1 MSCSAETPRSPIC
14 NFLQQYYDQDI
25 ARLHMPG
32 HKGRAPAG
40 YPDFLRAA
48 FPYDITEVAG
58 ADVLFEAEGIIG
70 ESEALTAALYGA
82 DFTCYSAGGSTL
94 SILAMIAAAAEQF
107 GRKIIAVR
115 NAHRA
120 FANACVLTGAEP
132 IWLCPPCSE
141 GLCPQP
147 TPEMAAAAMDAHPEA
162 RIFYLTS
169 PDYYGVIADI
179 AGIAGEVHRRGG
191 ILLCDAAHGSHLPF
205 MPGQSHPIALGADLC
220 CDSPHKTLPVLTGG
234 GLLHGSGR
242 HFSKAQ
248 LKAKMALFGS
258 TSPSY
263 LIMAS
268 LDACQCW
275 LAKEGKAAFAA
286 LDERVKALEKTLT
299 SQGVTL
305 LPHRTDCTK
314 ITIDCQRMGYT
325 HEETAAL
332 LRQSGCEPEFAGG
345 GRVVLMVSPQTAEE
359 ELQRAAKAL
368 QLPQKPPIP
377 YPNITLSPEAVM
389 TPREASFAP
398 SEAVPTEDSVGRI
411 AAESRVACPPGI
423 PVTAAGEKIGENEK
437 KLLKNSGI
445 FSIFVIK

>member
-1 MSCSAETPRSPIC
+1 MSCGVGKPLSPIC
-14 NFLQQYYDQDI
+14 DFLKEYNDSYI
-25 ARLHMPG
+25 SRLHMPG

-40 YPDFLRAA
+40 YPDFLQAA

-82 DFTCYSAGGSTL
+82 GFTCYSAGGSTL
-94 SILAMIAAAAEQF
+94 SILAMAAAAVEQF
-107 GRKIIAVR
+107 GRKIVVPR

-120 FANACVLTGAEP
+120 FVNACALVDAEP
-132 IWLCPPCSE
+132 VWLCPPCKE

-147 TPEMAAAAMDAHPEA
+147 TSEVAAAALDAHPDA

-169 PDYYGVIADI
+169 PDYYGVIADV
-179 AGIAGEVHRRGG
+179 AGIAREVHKRGG
-191 ILLCDAAHGSHLPF
+191 VLLCDAAHGSHLPF
-205 MPGQSHPIALGADLC
+205 APGVSHPIALGADLC

-234 GLLHGSGR
+234 SLLHGSGPY
-242 HFSKAQ
+242 FSKGQ

-268 LDACQCW
+268 LDACQRW
-275 LAKEGKAAFAA
+275 LAHEGRAAFAA
-286 LDERVKALEKTLT
+286 LDARVKALEAAL
-299 SQGVTL
+299 SQRGAAL
-305 LPHRTDCTK
+305 LPNKTDCTK

-325 HEETAAL
+325 HEEIGAV
-332 LRQSGCEPEFAGG
+332 LRQAGCEPEFCGG
-345 GRVVLMVSPQTAEE
+345 GRVVLMVSPQTDEE
-359 ELQRAAKAL
+359 TLQRVQAAL
-368 QLPQKPPIP
+368 RLPVKRPIP
-377 YPNITLSPEAVM
+377 YLDITLSPEAIM

-398 SEAVPTEDSVGRI
+398 SEAVSVENAAGRI

-423 PVTAAGEKIGENEK
+423 PVVAAGEKIGENEK